1 MKILLVTTDAYGCNG
16 GIAQYNRDLVE
27 SLASIPATQSVTVLA
42 RNLHTALPP
51 LPDRVRFLPAATHG
65 TAAFLWTCFQDGLA
79 RQDLVICGHLNL
91 LPVAAALAARS
102 DCPLVLMVYG
112 IEVWTRPA
120 NPLTRWLAN
129 RADAVWSI
137 SDYTRRRMASWLS
150 VPEERYALLP
160 NAIRLEHY
168 GMAKVAPE
176 VAHRYRGN
184 ATHLLLTLGRLA
196 ASERYK
202 GIDEILDAL
211 PVLLERYP
219 RLRYVVAGDGDDR
232 PRLEQK
238 AHDLG
243 ISEHVLFTG
252 FVREEEKADLYR
264 LADVFAMPGR
274 GEGFGFV
281 FLEAMACGTPVV
293 ASTLD
298 GSYEAV
304 RGGQIGLA
312 VNPDDVRS
320 LQAALVKALSQ
331 PRDIPAG
338 LAHFSF
344 PNFSSRVAAAL
355 SRLKPRRTA
364 HRTQDKP

>member
-27 SLASIPATQSVTVLA
+27 SLASMPATQLVTVLA
-42 RNLHTALPP
+42 RNLHTSLPP
-51 LPDRVRFLPAATHG
+51 LPDRVRFVPAATHG
-65 TAAFLWTCFQDGLA
+65 TAAFLWACFQEGLA

-102 DCPLVLMVYG
+102 ACPLVLMVYG
-112 IEVWTRPA
+112 IEVCARPA
-120 NPLTRWLAN
+120 NPLTHWLAN

-150 VPEERYALLP
+150 VPDERYALLP

-168 GMAKVAPE
+168 GMAEVAPE

-184 ATHLLLTLGRLA
+184 ATHVLLTLGRLA

-211 PVLLERYP
+211 PALLERYP
-219 RLRYVVAGDGDDR
+219 HLRYVVAGDGDDR

-298 GSYEAV
+298 GSYEAI
-304 RGGQIGLA
+304 RNGQLGLA
-312 VNPDDVRS
+312 ADPTDKHSIVTS
-320 LQAALVKALSQ
+320 LLKALEKKRS
-331 PRDIPAG
+331 IPTG
-338 LAHFSF
+338 LSYFKYEEFRRRVETALNGLVR
-344 PNFSSRVAAAL
+344 PSR
-355 SRLKPRRTA
+355 
-364 HRTQDKP
+364 